1 MAVVS
6 GVDEPQTEEL
16 REFYARLEKGSG
28 GLGVL
33 NILKVMAHSPK
44 LMRAWVRMGTI
55 ALTGLELSPRLREL
69 AILRVFQNT
78 GGQYGFA
85 HHVRYG
91 RQAGLR
97 DEEIAALK
105 RYENDAGFSEL
116 DRLAVRYADAVT
128 HLRDDAAHLA
138 AELRDRLSERELV
151 ELTFCIAH
159 WNMVARILQPLQVEV
174 DPSLVAELP
183 AGWRDWM

>member
-6 GVDEPQTEEL
+6 GVEEPQTEEL

-78 GGQYGFA
+78 GGEYGFA
-85 HHVRYG
+85 HHVRIG
-91 RQAGLR
+91 RQAGLT
-97 DEEIAALK
+97 EGEIAGLKGYEGSALFS
-105 RYENDAGFSEL
+105 DA
-116 DRLAVRYADAVT
+116 DRLALRYTDAVT
-128 HLRDDAAHLA
+128 ALSGEAPALA
-138 AELRDRLSERELV
+138 RALLGTLSERELV
-151 ELTFCIAH
+151 ELTFCAAH
-159 WNMVARILQPLQVEV
+159 WNMVARFLQPLEAEV
-174 DPSLVAELP
+174 DESLTRELP
-183 AGWRDWM
+183 AGWRRWM

>member
-6 GVDEPQTEEL
+6 GVEEPQTEEL

-97 DEEIAALK
+97 DEEIASLK
-105 RYENDAGFSEL
+105 RYESDGRFSEL
-116 DRLAVRYADAVT
+116 DRLALRYADAVT
-128 HLRDDAAHLA
+128 DLRADASQIAKA
-138 AELRDRLSERELV
+138 LRANLSEQELV

-174 DPSLVAELP
+174 DPSLIAELP